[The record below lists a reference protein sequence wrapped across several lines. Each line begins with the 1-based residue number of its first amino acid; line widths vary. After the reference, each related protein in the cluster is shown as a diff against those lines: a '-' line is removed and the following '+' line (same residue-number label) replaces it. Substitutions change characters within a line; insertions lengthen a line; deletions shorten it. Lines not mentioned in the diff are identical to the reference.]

1 MFIQMNK
8 IHFIFKH
15 TYKDNLKNIQKS
27 ILMDR
32 SNIENTKTAQPVYL
46 IRLKNYSFLKNP
58 NRHLLYIYIDII
70 IIMFTEDCKT
80 HALGQL
86 HLHLIDNVV
95 AVVVVVVVVVAAAAP
110 EAVVVQHRLPGMAGT
125 QASYILNS

>member
-1 MFIQMNK
+1 MQ
-8 IHFIFKH
+8 H
-15 TYKDNLKNIQKS
+15 
-27 ILMDR
+27 
-32 SNIENTKTAQPVYL
+32 VYL
-46 IRLKNYSFLKNP
+46 IRLKNYSFQKNP
-58 NRHLLYIYIDII
+58 NRHLLDLYIDII

-95 AVVVVVVVVVAAAAP
+95 AVVVVVVVVAAAAP

-125 QASYILNS
+125 QASYISNS

>member
-1 MFIQMNK
+1 MQ
-8 IHFIFKH
+8 H
-15 TYKDNLKNIQKS
+15 
-27 ILMDR
+27 
-32 SNIENTKTAQPVYL
+32 VYL
-46 IRLKNYSFLKNP
+46 IRLKNYSFQKNP
-58 NRHLLYIYIDII
+58 NWHLLDLYIDII

-95 AVVVVVVVVVAAAAP
+95 AVVVVVVAAAAP

>member
-1 MFIQMNK
+1 MQ
-8 IHFIFKH
+8 H
-15 TYKDNLKNIQKS
+15 
-27 ILMDR
+27 
-32 SNIENTKTAQPVYL
+32 VYL
-46 IRLKNYSFLKNP
+46 IRLKNYSFQKNP
-58 NRHLLYIYIDII
+58 NRHLLDLYIDII

-95 AVVVVVVVVVAAAAP
+95 AVVVVVAAAAP

-125 QASYILNS
+125 KASYILNS